1 MNIQLDRAQ
10 INALLQSFRTT
21 IIDITLVRLP
31 SDRVFTVERG

>member
-1 MNIQLDRAQ
+1 MNIELDQAQ

-31 SDRVFTVERG
+31 SERVFNVEPG